1 MLKLKNIKRN
11 SAVIEC
17 DIFPED
23 SKQSGHIIVDIDSG
37 GLQEYSLPDG
47 YEWCR
52 NHINH
57 AQTELLKLLSE
68 KKIPNE
74 KLIMWY

>member
-1 MLKLKNIKRN
+1 MLKLKNIKKN
-11 SAVIEC
+11 SVVIEC

-23 SKQSGHIIVDIDSG
+23 SMQAGHVIVDIGSG
-37 GLQEYSLPDG
+37 RLGEYSLPVG

-52 NHINH
+52 NHVNH

-68 KKIPNE
+68 KDMPDE